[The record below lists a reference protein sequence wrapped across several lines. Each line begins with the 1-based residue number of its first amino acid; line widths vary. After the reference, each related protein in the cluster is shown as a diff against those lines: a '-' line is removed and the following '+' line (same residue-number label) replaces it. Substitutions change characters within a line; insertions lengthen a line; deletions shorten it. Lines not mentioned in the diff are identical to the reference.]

1 MANKYTDTSLFDKA
15 MIFAVKAHANTE
27 RRGKGF
33 PYIVHCMEA
42 VEIVA
47 TMTNDPEM
55 LAAAALHDTVEDT
68 PTTVEDIRREFGD
81 RVAELVDAESEKRV
95 EGSSPEDTWHARK
108 ETAMRH
114 LANAPLEVKIVAMG
128 DKLSNLRG
136 IARDFS
142 KEGNHAW
149 EKFHCKDPHEHAWR
163 WRGLLKAFSGLEN
176 TTAYVE
182 FSKLV
187 NYVFSRVSSG
197 FSFDELPGDIIMV
210 EGVLDAEGAQKI
222 VATMAHRHTYT
233 LNFAQVPSVK
243 YSAIR
248 TLLNARK
255 SGLVFFIVEATR
267 DVAQRF
273 ETTGAA
279 SFISIM
285 RSPRRV
291 DMSDYKESGDGFT
304 AISYFKNDGDSMMKL
319 YYDFMPTSV
328 VEREKRIARA
338 AFIMGIPTP
347 MSGDIVHD
355 GRRNGITFERVLNKR
370 SFARIMSEEPERLEE
385 LATTFAA
392 MTKKLHETPC
402 DTAIFPNVAELYH
415 KFVDDCDLLEVA
427 DKVKVHAF
435 INAIPASE
443 TCVHGDLHMGNVI
456 TNGKE
461 NLFIDMSDFGWG
473 NPWFDI
479 GMLYIITK
487 LSEDHMVEKYYH
499 VDRKAMNA
507 FWAVFVREY
516 FGATTP
522 EQVAEV
528 EEKASAFAA
537 LKMVYFSTIGTNH
550 PLAKQYID
558 KYLLS

>member
-1 MANKYTDTSLFDKA
+1 MSNKYTDTSLFDKA
-15 MIFAVKAHANTE
+15 MIFAINAHANTE

-33 PYIVHCMEA
+33 PYIIHCMEA

-47 TMTNDPEM
+47 TMTSDREM
-55 LAAAALHDTVEDT
+55 LAAAALHDVVEDT

-81 RVAELVDAESEKRV
+81 RVANLVEAESEKRV
-95 EGSSPEDTWHARK
+95 EGASPEDTWHARK
-108 ETAMRH
+108 EAAMRH

-149 EKFHCKDPHEHAWR
+149 DKFHCKDPHEHAWR

-187 NYVFSRVSSG
+187 NYVFSRISSG
-197 FSFDELPGDIIMV
+197 FSFEEQPGNLIMV
-210 EGVLDAEGAQKI
+210 EGVLDADGARQLLGVMSKNR
-222 VATMAHRHTYT
+222 VYT

-243 YSAIR
+243 FAALR
-248 TLLNARK
+248 ALLHARRE
-255 SGLVFFIVEATR
+255 GFVFHIVDATR
-267 DVAQRF
+267 DVLQRF
-273 ETTGAA
+273 ETTGVANT
-279 SFISIM
+279 ISILGV
-285 RSPRRV
+285 SRRI
-291 DMSDYKESGDGFT
+291 DMSDYKESGDGYT

-319 YYDFMPTSV
+319 YYDFMSSSV
-328 VEREKRIARA
+328 VEREKRIARS
-338 AFIMGIPTP
+338 AFVMGIPTP

-355 GRRNGITFERVLNKR
+355 GRRHGLTFERVADKR

-402 DTAIFPNVAELYH
+402 DTSVFPNVAELYH
-415 KFVDDCDLLEVA
+415 KFVDDCDMLEVEE
-427 DKVKVHAF
+427 KVKVHSF
-435 INAIPASE
+435 INNIPASQ

-473 NPWFDI
+473 SPWFDI
-479 GMLYIITK
+479 GMLYIITM
-487 LSEDHMVEKYYH
+487 LSEEELTKKYYH
-499 VDRKAMNA
+499 VDCKAMA
-507 FWAVFVREY
+507 EFWKIFLREY

-522 EQVAEV
+522 EQVAEI

-537 LKMVYFSTIGTNH
+537 LKMVYFTTLGTYH
-550 PLAKQYID
+550 PQTRQFID

>member
-1 MANKYTDTSLFDKA
+1 MSNKYTDTSLFDKA

-47 TMTNDPEM
+47 TMTADPEM
-55 LAAAALHDTVEDT
+55 LAAAALHDVVEDT
-68 PTTVEDIRREFGD
+68 PATVEDIRREFGD
-81 RVAELVDAESEKRV
+81 RVADLVDAESEKRV
-95 EGSSPEDTWHARK
+95 EGASPVDTWHARK
-108 ETAMRH
+108 EAAMRH
-114 LANAPLEVKIVAMG
+114 LASAPLEVKIVAMG

-136 IARDFS
+136 IARDFA

-149 EKFHCKDPHEHAWR
+149 DKFHCKDPQEHAWR

-176 TTAYVE
+176 TAAYVE

-187 NYVFSRVSSG
+187 NYVFSRISTG
-197 FSFDELPGDIIMV
+197 FSFEESPGNIIQV
-210 EGVLDAEGAQKI
+210 EGVLDAEGAQRLLA
-222 VATMAHRHTYT
+222 VMAPDHVYT

-243 YSAIR
+243 YAAIR
-248 TLLNARK
+248 ALLAARRG
-255 SGLVFFIVEATR
+255 GLVFHIVDATR

-279 SFISIM
+279 NFINVLRAS
-285 RSPRRV
+285 RHV
-291 DMSDYKESGDGFT
+291 DMTDYKESGDGYT

-319 YYDFMPTSV
+319 YYDFMPASV
-328 VEREKRIARA
+328 VEREKRVARA

-355 GRRNGITFERVLNKR
+355 GRRHGLTFERVAGKR

-385 LATTFAA
+385 VATTFAA
-392 MTKKLHETPC
+392 MVKKLHSTPC
-402 DTAIFPNVAELYH
+402 DTTVFPSVTELYH
-415 KFVDDCDLLEVA
+415 KFVDESDMLDVDE
-427 DKVKVHAF
+427 KVKVHAF
-435 INAIPASE
+435 INNIPAAQ

-456 TNGKE
+456 TNGTE

-473 NPWFDI
+473 SPWFDI

-487 LSEDHMVEKYYH
+487 LSEEEMTQKYYH
-499 VDRKAMNA
+499 VDCKAMDA
-507 FWAVFVREY
+507 FWKVFVREY

-522 EQVAEV
+522 EQIAEV

-537 LKMVYFSTIGTNH
+537 LKMVYFTTIGTIH
-550 PLAKQYID
+550 PQTREFFD